1 MSALASLR
9 ARLTHSGPV
18 LADQLLVSGTSF
30 VTTVALVRALG
41 LDGFGRFSLLWMGV
55 VFVQALQQA
64 CIGTPLYTIG
74 PKELQRGT
82 QAAAHYDAGVQRL
95 ELAFLAGVLAVG
107 ACGARAIAQLLGFE
121 LGARELAALVLAAL
135 ARAAHDFARQRAFA
149 REEPRRALALDGVAC
164 GVQLA
169 TLAALT
175 WFGRIDPAVALL
187 SLAAAS
193 ACGALVGLA
202 GELRLVAPRG
212 TSRRTLERHLG
223 MSRWLIALAL
233 LQWLTSN
240 AFALAAGALLGP
252 AAVGALKAGQ
262 TILGV
267 LHVLLLAFENV
278 VPVRAA
284 ALAARGARRE
294 LASYLRRISWTGGFA
309 VLAVSACVAAF
320 PGRLARVIYGATSA
334 DQELAIRAFAL
345 HYVFVFLIGVLSVEL
360 RTLERTR
367 PIFVA
372 QALGALAALFAAHS
386 TVEAFGL
393 RGALAGMILQQF
405 LVLLVL
411 WFATRRERV
420 EALDDQA
427 ASAAFESATP

>member
-1 MSALASLR
+1 MSALATVR
-9 ARLTHSGPV
+9 ARLASSGPV
-18 LADQLLVSGTSF
+18 LADQLLVSGTGF
-30 VTTVALVRALG
+30 VTTVALVRVLG

-74 PKELQRGT
+74 PKEARRGAT
-82 QAAAHYDAGVQRL
+82 EAAHYDAGVQRL
-95 ELAFLAGVLAVG
+95 ELAFLAGVLVVG
-107 ACGARAIAQLLGFE
+107 LCGAGVIAQLLGFE
-121 LGARELAALVLAAL
+121 LGTRELVALVAAAL
-135 ARAAHDFARQRAFA
+135 ARAAHDFARQRAYA
-149 REEPRRALALDGVAC
+149 REEPRRALCLDGVAC

-169 TLAALT
+169 LLGALAGLGSLDPVSAL
-175 WFGRIDPAVALL
+175 V

-193 ACGALVGLA
+193 ALGALAGLA
-202 GELRLVAPRG
+202 GQVHVFAPSG
-212 TSRRTLERHLG
+212 TWRRTLERHAG
-223 MSRWLIALAL
+223 MSRWLVALAL
-233 LQWLTSN
+233 LSWLTSN

-252 AAVGALKAGQ
+252 AAVGAIKAGQ

-294 LASYLRRISWTGGFA
+294 LASYLRRILWTGGLA
-309 VLAVSACVAAF
+309 VLGVSACVATF
-320 PGRLARVIYGATSA
+320 PAALARAIYGATSA

-360 RTLERTR
+360 RTSERTR

-372 QALGALAALFAAHS
+372 QACGALAALVAAHS

-393 RGALAGMILQQF
+393 RGALAGMILQQV

-411 WFATRRERV
+411 CLATRRERGDG
-420 EALDDQA
+420 AQA
-427 ASAAFESATP
+427 ADAALESATP

>member
-175 WFGRIDPAVALL
+175 WFGRIDPAVSTTLPRRRQRVR
-187 SLAAAS
+187 S
-193 ACGALVGLA
+193 ARRA
-202 GELRLVAPRG
+202 LVAPRRAARR